1 MCRALLRC
9 VPGLIAC
16 TFAPGA
22 ASAIELTLSLG
33 TLEAPNFRATAVKTS
48 IGDKVFRLAAGEV
61 VIIGRTFRN
70 VNVTCGT
77 FRFEPERVECRD
89 GVLETGGSKM
99 PVAFL
104 WHPKTQ
110 ALELTAVPQP
120 KETWRLEAKT
130 LGATRRSQV
139 DVANGSLANLAGWIP
154 GGLPRTSAGT
164 FEGRFVVDSS
174 SEQSLWGQVTVRG
187 AAFSDASGAHA
198 GEKLDAVVRFFA
210 QPVGGG
216 VAVERHA
223 RVDRRRG
230 VLAARLSA
238 RHRPGAARR
247 GPVRCAAH
255 RCSPCVSEAAR
266 HRRAGGCRGGLGP
279 LGGARA
285 EREPAARGAST
296 PRRSTSRCSSRISP
310 APRLPIC
317 KVAGALEVASLR
329 MRDAEMEAVDIVVRD
344 LTFEDRARPLRGL
357 RGERTSAV
365 ASQRGD
371 PARPAH
377 QGGEALKIP
386 FGAMKLP
393 LAMRGM
399 RFRLEQTEIPVLDGK
414 LIVKGFASDPP
425 GDEDW
430 RWAFSGALAPMSM
443 ERFTQ
448 AVGWPVM
455 HGVIAAQIPRVS
467 FSRSTLRVGGAFIFK
482 VFDGTV
488 EMRNISLADP
498 FGKAPRLTADLDM
511 KQLDLDLLTRTFSF
525 GNMKGRVDAE
535 VIGME
540 LSNWRPVRFD
550 VRVKSSPGDYPRKI
564 SQKAVENI
572 TALGGASAAAAAQRM
587 FLRFFQQFDYE
598 TLGWSCRLEKGV
610 CRMGGVENTA
620 NGYVIV
626 KGSGVPA
633 LSVLGYNRDVN
644 WEVLVERVKRVA
656 ADNVRAVV
664 Q

>member
-1 MCRALLRC
+1 MWRALLRY

-22 ASAIELTLSLG
+22 VSAIELTLSLG

-48 IGDKVFRLAAGEV
+48 IGDKVFSLAAGEV
-61 VIIGRTFRN
+61 VIVGRTFRN

-120 KETWRLEAKT
+120 KETWRLETKT

-174 SEQSLWGQVTVRG
+174 SEQSLWGQITVRG
-187 AAFSDASGAHA
+187 AAFSDAGGAHA

-210 QPVGGG
+210 QP
-216 VAVERHA
+216 
-223 RVDRRRG
+223 
-230 VLAARLSA
+230 S
-238 RHRPGAARR
+238 GAAWRWNAALEWTGGEVYWQPVYQRAIGQELRAEGLFDARR
-247 GPVRCAAH
+247 IAVH
-255 RCSPCVSEAAR
+255 RASLKLPGIGDLEAAGLDWDR
-266 HRRAGGCRGGLGP
+266 TAGRVLNASLKSGSLD
-279 LGGARA
+279 
-285 EREPAARGAST
+285 AAAFYKQVLQPHLAGTAASD
-296 PRRSTSRCSSRISP
+296 
-310 APRLPIC
+310 L

-344 LTFEDRARPLRGL
+344 LTFEDQHGRFAVFGANGRVPWHHSEETRLDLRIK
-357 RGERTSAV
+357 
-365 ASQRGD
+365 
-371 PARPAH
+371 
-377 QGGEALKIP
+377 GGEALKIP

-430 RWAFSGALAPMSM
+430 RWAFSGAVAPMSM

-467 FSRSTLRVGGAFIFK
+467 FSRSTLRVGGAFIFN

-511 KQLDLDLLTRTFSF
+511 KHLDLDLLTRTFSF
-525 GNMKGRVDAE
+525 GSMKGRVDAE
-535 VIGME
+535 VTGME

-656 ADNVRAVV
+656 EDNVRAVV